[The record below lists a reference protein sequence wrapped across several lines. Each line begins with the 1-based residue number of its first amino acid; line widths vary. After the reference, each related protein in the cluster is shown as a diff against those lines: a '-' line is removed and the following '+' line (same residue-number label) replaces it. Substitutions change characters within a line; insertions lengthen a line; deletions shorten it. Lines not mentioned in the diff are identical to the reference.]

1 MSFDVQSNGISD
13 VMGGYLPTVIGMA
26 TYDLHCT
33 NPRSGLLALVLGSC
47 AGYDNHFTA
56 MHVMINTNERWST
69 TERCDRNSQPIQMD
83 IEKTLGHELL
93 HSLGVDHGGNSNDL
107 RFYKYSCGS
116 DKGYNLSSSDIR
128 QIGALYPWCLVEFFT
143 CMIHTIMRQCL

>member
-13 VMGGYLPTVIGMA
+13 VMGTFLGTFTNGVAL
-26 TYDLHCT
+26 YDLHCT

-47 AGYDNHFTA
+47 GSYDNHFTA
-56 MHVMINTNERWST
+56 MHIMINTNSDRNWST
-69 TERCDRNSQPIQMD
+69 TERCDRNSQPIQRD

-107 RFYKYSCGS
+107 RFNKYSCGS

-128 QIGALYPWCLVEFFT
+128 QIGALYPWNVLYV
-143 CMIHTIMRQCL
+143 